1 MQDRIIRP
9 MGAASLLIEPDPR
22 PGRMFVSIS
31 DAITERCRYMAST
44 PHDVAATLGF
54 EAADQ
59 HFDCPAKA
67 VEWLDLRSAAL
78 TDMIYPPQ
86 LAA

>member
-22 PGRMFVSIS
+22 PDRMFVSIA
-31 DAITERCRYMAST
+31 DAVTERCRYMASV

-59 HFDCPAKA
+59 HFGCPAKA

-78 TDMIYPPQ
+78 TSTTYPPQ
-86 LAA
+86 MAA